1 MVQLIQNSLDKQ
13 RLLHSIT
20 IDWNYRKTNG
30 NIVSILNYI
39 NKNEIKIRDSY
50 FNFIKSIS
58 QKKINGI
65 TLKDTYQYN
74 SVYNL
79 WQMSTVCEKS
89 FYKSP
94 QITNVIKFLAIELII
109 QERQPKEI
117 LLLNVPDIV
126 DPIVREYCINSGLS
140 YKKNNQLKSKV

>member
-74 SVYNL
+74 SVYIL
-79 WQMSTVCEKS
+79 WQMSTVCE
-89 FYKSP
+89 
-94 QITNVIKFLAIELII
+94 
-109 QERQPKEI
+109 
-117 LLLNVPDIV
+117 
-126 DPIVREYCINSGLS
+126 
-140 YKKNNQLKSKV
+140 